1 MSNSIID
8 AQNDYLA
15 FREITDYGGLP
26 VFNPSEAM
34 DHKLRYESREFL
46 PCPSL
51 FYAIDY
57 NSLPSSKEE
66 ELNEVIGL
74 FTLKDIGSWPM
85 PPAPPWFINQGW
97 LIPTGR
103 MSEAERHVL
112 RRALDENYGV
122 YVPPIRNRR
131 GFQLWEEGTMAP
143 DKPHCPYCESV
154 IGGHKWVKT
163 CLSCIIKGKPSVDI
177 KMHPEGSIVVEM
189 TNSKPTKTCANCDKP
204 IVPGKG
210 GVVVVSHSIKL
221 WTCSKECTENI
232 VTLLNLLNNEK
243 ATRTSQEG
251 PGGAVVAEGA
261 QPPPFCKWAPEA
273 KCIYPDCRCPHSILS
288 AFCHTCMNANEFCT
302 CTNKKEG
309 PDHP

>member
-74 FTLKDIGSWPM
+74 FTLKDIASWPL
-85 PPAPPWFINQGW
+85 PAAPPGFINQGW
-97 LIPTGR
+97 LIP
-103 MSEAERHVL
+103 
-112 RRALDENYGV
+112 
-122 YVPPIRNRR
+122 IRNRQR
-131 GFQLWEEGTMAP
+131 FQLWEEGTMVP

-163 CLSCIIKGKPSVDI
+163 CPYCILRGKPFVDVR
-177 KMHPEGSIVVEM
+177 MYPEGSIGGEKTRNPQFCEECGTGIVESQY
-189 TNSKPTKTCANCDKP
+189 TA
-204 IVPGKG
+204 PGII
-210 GVVVVSHSIKL
+210 HRF
-221 WTCSKECTENI
+221 CSTECTKRHFERH
-232 VTLLNLLNNEK
+232 

-251 PGGAVVAEGA
+251 PGGAGVAEGA